1 MNKKTIF
8 VLLLI
13 IALASLLRTYKI
25 GAESFWI
32 DEGADAVAVT
42 KYDGIGILK
51 NIYSHG
57 QILPEYYSETSDL
70 PVYYFTLAY
79 WGKLFSVSEVSLRL
93 YSALFGTL
101 ALIFIFLTAKRLFN
115 RKSALLASFLFALS
129 IPAIEFSQ
137 EARLYSMYMFFGT
150 ASMYYLVSAIKTGGG
165 RNWAIYALFT
175 LLGMYT
181 HYLFGILVLFQ
192 VLWLLFDA
200 ISKGNYKIISGILV
214 VYIIIGI
221 ISLPLVPGLF
231 RSGNIEPWWPK
242 PTIAG
247 TAKIFFNFAAWVYP
261 TEEASIGINS
271 LNFHG
276 MNPTNILL
284 VLSAAMLAILSYAL
298 ILKFFYSKF
307 SKKSKNKS
315 SILFLMGWF
324 IFPIAFGF
332 AVSLFTPIKIFG
344 SLRYVLYCLPPFIML
359 LSESIL
365 NLKKYSK
372 ALVIIFVL
380 LAAIPLYS
388 YYSNVN
394 NQQWREASLY
404 LKNKVLNEEPII
416 MNIASGQVVLQYYY
430 RFDNNIHGIRNADDA
445 KKIIGDKNS
454 FWLVLSFWKY
464 YDPQGNIQKYANG
477 NYNLA
482 DTKHFFGID
491 VYHYKKK

>member
-25 GAESFWI
+25 GTESFWI

-51 NIYSHG
+51 NVYYHG

-79 WGKLFSVSEVSLRL
+79 WGKLFSASEVSLRL
-93 YSALFGTL
+93 YSALFGILTL
-101 ALIFIFLTAKRLFN
+101 VFVFLTAKKLFS

-150 ASMYYLVSAIKTGGG
+150 ASMYYLLSAIKTGGD
-165 RNWAIYALFT
+165 RNWTLYALFT
-175 LLGMYT
+175 LLGLYT

-192 VLWLLFDA
+192 ILWLLFDA
-200 ISKGNYKIISGILV
+200 ILKWDYKIISRILA

-231 RSGNIEPWWPK
+231 RSGNIEPWWPN

-247 TAKIFFNFAAWVYP
+247 TVKIFFNFAAWIYP
-261 TEEASIGINS
+261 TEKGSIGIKS

-276 MNPTNILL
+276 MSPSDGLL

-298 ILKFFYSKF
+298 ILAFFYSKF
-307 SKKSKNKS
+307 SKQSKNKI
-315 SILFLMGWF
+315 SIIFLMGWF
-324 IFPIAFGF
+324 VFPIAFGL
-332 AVSLFTPIKIFG
+332 AVSLFTPVKIFG

-359 LSESIL
+359 LSESIM

-372 ALVIIFVL
+372 ALVIVFVL
-380 LAAIPLYS
+380 LSSIPLYS
-388 YYSNVN
+388 YYLNVN
-394 NQQWREASLY
+394 NQQWRETSIY
-404 LKNKVLNEEPII
+404 LKNKLSNEEPVII
-416 MNIASGQVVLQYYY
+416 NIASGQVVLQYYY
-430 RFDNNIHGIRNADDA
+430 GFDDNIHGIRDTDDA
-445 KKIIGDKNS
+445 KKFIGDKNS
-454 FWLVLSFWKY
+454 FWLVLSSWRY
-464 YDPQGNIQKYANG
+464 YDP
-477 NYNLA
+477 
-482 DTKHFFGID
+482 
-491 VYHYKKK
+491 